1 VISSS
6 SSNESLEVEAE
17 LPFLSSD
24 EENPAGEESFEKGD
38 ELQNRYFIK

>member
-24 EENPAGEESFEKGD
+24 EEYPEGEESLEKED
-38 ELQNRYFIK
+38 ELENRYFIK

>member
-17 LPFLSSD
+17 MPFLSSD
-24 EENPAGEESFEKGD
+24 EEYPAGEESLEKGD
-38 ELQNRYFIK
+38 ELENRYFIK